1 MLVDHSELLSGSGE
15 IETANGRTDL
25 QQIDGEGI
33 VHEDFHHLAA
43 LEADQKALATRRTA
57 GHFDVTDERIQD
69 PLFLFHSGKR
79 VTLESEGSAE
89 SRRLGDRGGGKRFI

>member
-43 LEADQKALATRRTA
+43 LEADQKALATRRA
-57 GHFDVTDERIQD
+57 ASNFDVT
-69 PLFLFHSGKR
+69 
-79 VTLESEGSAE
+79 
-89 SRRLGDRGGGKRFI
+89 